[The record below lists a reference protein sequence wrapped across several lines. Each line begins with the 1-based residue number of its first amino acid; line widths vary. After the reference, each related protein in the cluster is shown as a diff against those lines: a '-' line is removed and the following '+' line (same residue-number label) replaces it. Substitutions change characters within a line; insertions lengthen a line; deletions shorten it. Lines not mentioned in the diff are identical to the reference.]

1 MEIQIQTLHTQRKD
15 SGRGVTYQIVATD
28 GIHLRLAGAG
38 RGILSDVGTDT
49 LFAVEILSAR
59 FFGLFVAVGAVAQ
72 YGKSRFALVAAPE
85 TDTATTNHQKPYR
98 RYTLGGLYPQT
109 KGYICGEIS

>member
-1 MEIQIQTLHTQRKD
+1 LEIQIQTLHTQRKD
-15 SGRGVTYQIVATD
+15 SGRGATYQIVAAD
-28 GIHLRLAGAG
+28 GILLRLAGAG

-72 YGKSRFALVAAPE
+72 YGKSSKR
-85 TDTATTNHQKPYR
+85 
-98 RYTLGGLYPQT
+98 
-109 KGYICGEIS
+109 